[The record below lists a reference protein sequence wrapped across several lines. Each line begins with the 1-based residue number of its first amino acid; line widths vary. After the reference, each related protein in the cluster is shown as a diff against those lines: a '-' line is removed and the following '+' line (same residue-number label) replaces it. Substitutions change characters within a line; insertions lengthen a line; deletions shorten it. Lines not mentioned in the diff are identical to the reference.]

1 MTMLPTTLEIPS
13 VIRQGKFFYLFL
25 CQVLLLVLFPYLEQ
39 PGLPLVLFR
48 LLGAAAFVSGVYAV
62 SDKRAQWIAALA
74 LAVPAGVLNTVF
86 AFRPDPQIAVPMLIF
101 TILFLVFTLV
111 SLSRAVLRAE
121 RVTHDAIYGGLRV
134 YLLMAIA
141 WAAAYLLLVTIH
153 PGAILMDAARHPNHR
168 MDWFDCVFYSFVTLT
183 SLGYGDIV
191 PMTAQ
196 ARSLSILEA
205 VSGIMYVA
213 VLIARLVGLHSARK
227 TQMNPEAINLNT
239 SSERIKEQII

>member
-1 MTMLPTTLEIPS
+1 MSASRSIANREIGLAN
-13 VIRQGKFFYLFL
+13 RRGKFFYLFL

-62 SDKRAQWIAALA
+62 SDRRAQWVAALA
-74 LAVPAGVLNTVF
+74 LAIPAGVLNTIF
-86 AFRPDPQIAVPMLIF
+86 AFRPDPRIAVPTLIF

-111 SLSRAVLRAE
+111 SLLRAVVGSE
-121 RVTHDAIYGGLRV
+121 RVTSDTIYGALSV
-134 YLLMAIA
+134 YLLTAIA
-141 WAAAYLLLVTIH
+141 WAAAYLLLVTVQ
-153 PGAILMDAARHPNHR
+153 PGAIVMDVARHPNHR

-191 PMTAQ
+191 PMSAQ

-213 VLIARLVGLHSARK
+213 VLIARLVGLHAAVKS
-227 TQMNPEAINLNT
+227 QMNANP
-239 SSERIKEQII
+239 